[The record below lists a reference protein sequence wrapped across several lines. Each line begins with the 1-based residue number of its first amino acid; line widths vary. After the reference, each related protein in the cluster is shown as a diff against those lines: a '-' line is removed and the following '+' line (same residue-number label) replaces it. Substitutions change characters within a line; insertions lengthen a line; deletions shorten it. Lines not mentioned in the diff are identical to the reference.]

1 MSGHLVEVGDLH
13 FSYPDGQ
20 PALRGVS
27 FRIERGESVAVI
39 GGNGAGKTTL
49 LLHLNGVLRAGSGVV
64 RVDDLSVARENLPA
78 IRQTVGM
85 IFQDP
90 DDQLF
95 MPTVFDDVAFGLRS
109 QGLAEAEI
117 ASRVD
122 RALATVGAG
131 HLQARPP
138 YRLSGGEKRV
148 VAIAGV
154 LAMRPAV
161 LVMDEPSSGLDPAA
175 RRRLI
180 NLLAELE
187 LTKVVATHDLDL
199 VLDLCQRV
207 LVMHEGTLAAD
218 GSPAEIFA
226 DTALLQRC
234 NLEPP
239 LSQQRRRS

>member
-1 MSGHLVEVGDLH
+1 MSGHLVEVSDLH

-27 FRIERGESVAVI
+27 FRIGRGESVAVI

-49 LLHLNGVLRAGSGVV
+49 LLHLNGVLRAGSGGV
-64 RVDDLSVARENLPA
+64 RIGDLPVATENLPA

-109 QGLAEAEI
+109 RGLTESEI
-117 ASRVD
+117 ASRVE

-187 LTKVVATHDLDL
+187 LAKVVATHDLDL

-207 LVMHEGTLAAD
+207 LVMHEGVLAGD

-226 DTALLQRC
+226 DTGLLQRC

>member
-1 MSGHLVEVGDLH
+1 L
-13 FSYPDGQ
+13 
-20 PALRGVS
+20 
-27 FRIERGESVAVI
+27 
-39 GGNGAGKTTL
+39 
-49 LLHLNGVLRAGSGVV
+49 
-64 RVDDLSVARENLPA
+64 
-78 IRQTVGM
+78 

-109 QGLAEAEI
+109 RGLAEAEI
-117 ASRVD
+117 ASRVES
-122 RALATVGAG
+122 ALATVGAG

-154 LAMRPAV
+154 LAMRPSV

-239 LSQQRRRS
+239 LSQQRRPS

>member
-1 MSGHLVEVGDLH
+1 MSGDLVEVGDLH

-49 LLHLNGVLRAGSGVV
+49 LLHLNGVLRPGSGVV
-64 RVDDLSVARENLPA
+64 RIGDLPVARENLPA
-78 IRQTVGM
+78 IRQTVRM

-161 LVMDEPSSGLDPAA
+161 LVMDEPSSAAPAHQPAGGTRTRESRGDPRSRSRPRSLPARTGHARGRA
-175 RRRLI
+175 RR
-180 NLLAELE
+180 
-187 LTKVVATHDLDL
+187 
-199 VLDLCQRV
+199 
-207 LVMHEGTLAAD
+207 
-218 GSPAEIFA
+218 
-226 DTALLQRC
+226 
-234 NLEPP
+234 
-239 LSQQRRRS
+239 

>member
-1 MSGHLVEVGDLH
+1 MSGHLVEVSDLH

-49 LLHLNGVLRAGSGVV
+49 LLHLNGVLRPGSGVV
-64 RVDDLSVARENLPA
+64 RVGDLPVARENLPA

-109 QGLAEAEI
+109 RGLAEAEI
-117 ASRVD
+117 ASRVE

-199 VLDLCQRV
+199 VLDLCKRV
-207 LVMHEGTLAAD
+207 LVMHEGALAGD

-226 DTALLQRC
+226 DTALLQQC

-239 LSQQRRRS
+239 LSQQRRRN

>member
-1 MSGHLVEVGDLH
+1 MTAILETTGLTKSFGAVTAASDISVRLEDDTIVGL
-13 FSYPDGQ
+13 
-20 PALRGVS
+20 
-27 FRIERGESVAVI
+27 I

-49 LLHLNGVLRAGSGVV
+49 LLHLNGVLRAGSGLV
-64 RVDDLSVARENLPA
+64 RIDGLPVARENLPT

-95 MPTVFDDVAFGLRS
+95 MPNVFDDVAFGLRS
-109 QGLAEAEI
+109 SGLAEAEI
-117 ASRVD
+117 ASRVN

-199 VLDLCQRV
+199 VLDLCRRV
-207 LVMHEGTLAAD
+207 LVMHDGALAGD

>member
-1 MSGHLVEVGDLH
+1 MSGPLVEVSDLH
-13 FSYPDGQ
+13 FNYPDGQ
-20 PALRGVS
+20 TALRGVS

-49 LLHLNGVLRAGSGVV
+49 LLHLNGVLRPGSGTV
-64 RVDDLSVARENLPA
+64 RVGGLPVARENLPA
-78 IRQTVGM
+78 IRRTVGM
-85 IFQDP
+85 VFQDP

-109 QGLAEAEI
+109 RGLAETEI
-117 ASRVD
+117 ASRVE

-131 HLQARPP
+131 QLQARPP

-154 LAMRPAV
+154 LAMRPAI

-180 NLLAELE
+180 NLLAGFE
-187 LTKVVATHDLDL
+187 LTKVVASHDLDL

-207 LVMHEGTLAAD
+207 LVMHEGAVAAD

-239 LSQQRRRS
+239 LSQQQRRT